1 MEKRQTDS
9 YSNRRLY
16 YEIRKCARFQF
27 GYIIA
32 KYNALPLFIQMEDD
46 SNLRR
51 PPEKHVCQEKT
62 YFSKSKMTPQ
72 K

>member
-1 MEKRQTDS
+1 MHIPIAA
-9 YSNRRLY
+9 LY

-32 KYNALPLFIQMEDD
+32 KCNALLLFTQMEDD

-51 PPEKHVCQEKT
+51 PPEKHVCQEKM
-62 YFSKSKMTPQ
+62 YFSKSKPTPQ